1 VRFQTDEFFCTRV
14 SEDADRHVAKA
25 VAEIV
30 QNREVPR
37 AQIIILAWVLLKS
50 DISGR

>member
-14 SEDADRHVAKA
+14 SEDADRHVVEV
-25 VAEIV
+25 VAEIL

-37 AQIIILAWVLLKS
+37 AQIIMLAWVLLKS